1 MLNIALSEILA
12 KLPFAELQAEIRRYV
27 EPMTGNLPDK
37 RLRDVVCMG
46 VQNILATETPVIAA
60 MSRSASRVEAECWA
74 MAKRMYRFLEN
85 DRFSHHDLYKGLYR
99 IAQKSVQEE
108 NPDYVVVAIDPVNFE
123 KPYTKKLEGV
133 STVYKSTPPNL
144 DGEKRLAKGYPAI
157 TASVVNTR
165 VPGICYVNWYSYK
178 TADFISQNREVQ
190 RAIRTT
196 RWVFPDL
203 RIRFVMDSGG
213 DDQKVFAWMNQPNCE
228 FVIIAS
234 HLERLVEVYNDRLD
248 RWETEH
254 LQDLVDSVPWV
265 ITYQAAFHHAG
276 KTRLATIQAGWFT
289 IRLPGT
295 HQPLSVLVAHN
306 DLENRNAVLITNV
319 SIRSEADALQ
329 IYSDW
334 RLRGKIEHGYRFDQE
349 QGLDVEDLRV
359 QTVERM
365 RRLFALVLAAAQ
377 FVFHLM
383 HHWPRKAVYWLRKLG
398 GKLGLKSDRDGP
410 YWLLRGI
417 SAVFLTAATLSL
429 VAISPFPHDA
439 FAKR

>member
-1 MLNIALSEILA
+1 
-12 KLPFAELQAEIRRYV
+12 
-27 EPMTGNLPDK
+27 
-37 RLRDVVCMG
+37 
-46 VQNILATETPVIAA
+46 
-60 MSRSASRVEAECWA
+60 
-74 MAKRMYRFLEN
+74 MAKRIYRFLEN
-85 DRFSHHDLYKGLYR
+85 ERFNHHHLYKGLYR
-99 IAQKSVQEE
+99 IAQKTVQEE
-108 NPDYVVVAIDPVNFE
+108 CPKYVVVAIDPVNFE

-165 VPGICYVNWYSYK
+165 VPGICYANWFSYK
-178 TADFISQNREVQ
+178 TADFISQNREIQ

-196 RWVFPDL
+196 HWVFPNQH
-203 RIRFVMDSGG
+203 IRFVMDSGG

-228 FVIIAS
+228 FVIVAS

-265 ITYQAAFHHAG
+265 TTYQAAFHHAG
-276 KTRLATIQAGWFT
+276 KTHLATIQAGWFT
-289 IRLPGT
+289 IRLPAT

-319 SIRSEADALQ
+319 PIHSEADALQ

-383 HHWPRKAVYWLRKLG
+383 HHWPRKAVFWLRKLG

-417 SAVFLTAATLSL
+417 GAVFLTAATLSW

-439 FAKR
+439 FANT

>member
-12 KLPFAELQAEIRRYV
+12 KLPVAKLQAEIREFT
-27 EPMTGNLPDK
+27 EPMTATLPDK
-37 RLRDVVCMG
+37 RLSDVVCMS

-60 MSRSASRVEAECWA
+60 MSRSTSRVEAECWA
-74 MAKRMYRFLEN
+74 VAKRVYRFLEN
-85 DRFSHHDLYKGLYR
+85 ERFNHHHLYKGLYR
-99 IAQKSVQEE
+99 IAQKTVQAE
-108 NPDYVVVAIDPVNFE
+108 NPTYVVVAIDRVNFE
-123 KPYTKKLEGV
+123 KPYTKKLEGI

-165 VPGICYVNWYSYK
+165 VPGICYANWFSYK
-178 TADFISQNREVQ
+178 TADFISQNREIQ

-213 DDQKVFAWMNQPNCE
+213 DDQKMFAWMNQPNCE
-228 FVIIAS
+228 FVIVAS

-254 LQDLVDSVPWV
+254 LEDLVDSVPWV
-265 ITYQAAFHHAG
+265 TTYQAAFHHAG
-276 KTRLATIQAGWFT
+276 KTHLATIQAGWFT

-319 SIRSEADALQ
+319 SIHSEADALQ

-334 RLRGKIEHGYRFDQE
+334 RLCGKIEHGYRFDQE

-398 GKLGLKSDRDGP
+398 GKLDLKSDRDGP